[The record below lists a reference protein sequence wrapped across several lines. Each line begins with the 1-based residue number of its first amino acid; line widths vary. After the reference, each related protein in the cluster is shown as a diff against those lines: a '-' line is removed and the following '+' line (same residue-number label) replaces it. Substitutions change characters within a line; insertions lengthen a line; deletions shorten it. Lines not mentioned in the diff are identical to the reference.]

1 VTTTDEEHQLEQ
13 IADELYAARPDEFAA
28 LRDEYIK
35 KAKAEKKT
43 DLARELGKL
52 RRPTLSAWLINLL
65 WRDQREV
72 MEQLFDL
79 SQEMGRAQAEA
90 AGPEMRSLM
99 TQRRQVEQ
107 ALLRQAKAL
116 ARERGVDVTDSIER
130 EAQETLGAALAQPAV
145 AEEVRSGRLVKSASY
160 AGFGGGAPA
169 TPAAGAP
176 RPAPAPAAR
185 EPADIRAA
193 QRARERR
200 EAAERRVAEA
210 REAVDAAA
218 SALTNEERALA
229 FVQRQQQQ
237 RKTQV
242 DTLEAQ
248 LRDLEEEVAQA
259 RNELTTAEQAARS
272 ATRNRDQATKAHAQA
287 VRSLEQAQQELAQ
300 LRSARSSD

>member
-1 VTTTDEEHQLEQ
+1 MAERRRTEAVDEAEVLAHVEAA
-13 IADELYAARPDEFAA
+13 ADELYALAPDEFSSA
-28 LRDEYIK
+28 RDDLVRQAREQRNQP
-35 KAKAEKKT
+35 
-43 DLARELGKL
+43 LARELGKL

-72 MEQLFDL
+72 MEQLFAL

-116 ARERGVDVTDSIER
+116 ARERGVDVTDSVER

-145 AEEVRSGRLVKSASY
+145 AEEVRTGRLVKSASY

-169 TPAAGAP
+169 TPAAAAP

-185 EPADIRAA
+185 EPADIQAA

-218 SALTNEERALA
+218 AALTTKSVPWPSPSASNSNANHRW
-229 FVQRQQQQ
+229 
-237 RKTQV
+237 T
-242 DTLEAQ
+242 
-248 LRDLEEEVAQA
+248 
-259 RNELTTAEQAARS
+259 RS
-272 ATRNRDQATKAHAQA
+272 KRSCATSKR
-287 VRSLEQAQQELAQ
+287 RSP
-300 LRSARSSD
+300 RPGMS